1 MWSAEDVARDS
12 VRRQGKALD
21 LRAVEA
27 RLAEAVTRA
36 EEARAVRPAA
46 SGLGAPDPERLA
58 AVWAA
63 KRVEWQRVRDLMVAS
78 DWEVY
83 EPERDVE
90 GSRCALERE
99 ELRRAA
105 VQARAEFEAR
115 RRESV
120 VEVRAELWL
129 GAGPSRRVRAAAQ
142 RVGLRPAEI
151 LAQLAERVV
160 VEEDGTVSVPPFM
173 PSR

>member
-78 DWEVY
+78 GWEVY
-83 EPERDVE
+83 EPDRDVE
-90 GSRCALERE
+90 GSRWVLERE